1 MRRKMADRIAVKDKA
16 QHAVVMDKTIQDRLN
31 KDVLTYRLI
40 TTAVLVDRL
49 KINGSLARKA
59 LADLE
64 ERGVIKK
71 IVGHSKLSIYSMSP
85 HFLTRALK
93 TEHVLTPP

>member
-1 MRRKMADRIAVKDKA
+1 MAPAASAGGKKQKKKWSKGKVKDKA
-16 QHAVVMDKTIQDRLN
+16 QHAVVMDKNIQDRLN

-49 KINGSLARKA
+49 KINGSLARQA

-71 IVGHSKLSIYSMSP
+71 VVRHSKLSIY
-85 HFLTRALK
+85 TRA
-93 TEHVLTPP
+93 VAAAD

>member
-1 MRRKMADRIAVKDKA
+1 MADGIVVKDKA

-71 IVGHSKLSIYSMSP
+71 IVGHSKLSIYSM
-85 HFLTRALK
+85 
-93 TEHVLTPP
+93 PPCFVAHAP